1 MKIRYDK
8 ETDILYI
15 RFSDAPVAE
24 SDEDKKGII
33 LDYDAEANVVGI
45 ELLEASKKLTDPNSI
60 EYITA

>member
-8 ETDILYI
+8 QTDVLYI

-24 SDEDKKGII
+24 SDGDKKGII

-45 ELLEASKKLTDPNSI
+45 ELLEASKKITDPDSL
-60 EYITA
+60 EYIKA